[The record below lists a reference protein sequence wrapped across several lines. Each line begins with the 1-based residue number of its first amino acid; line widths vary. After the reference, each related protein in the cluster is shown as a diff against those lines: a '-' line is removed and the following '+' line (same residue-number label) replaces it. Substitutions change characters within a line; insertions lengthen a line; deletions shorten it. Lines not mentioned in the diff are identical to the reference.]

1 MPFRDEDFS
10 DREGYLQD
18 FLKQG
23 DGDATP
29 PVPMPVAKD
38 ASVLAKTKQGEDRLD
53 YQNFSIAMHAERRL
67 ALFTAS
73 NVTAESVLKRPD
85 KRKTY
90 TRAALSGLGENDQE
104 QWFLDPRLE
113 DDLQIPDYFYTRDDG
128 AFDKGHI
135 VRRDDVAWG
144 KTYEDL
150 RRANGDSYHVTN
162 CSPQVA
168 PFNRSAM
175 GVDNWGDF
183 ENTVLSQAA
192 SERLCVFAGPVLD
205 PDDDSFLGRD
215 APRSRIRVKIPS
227 RFWKVV
233 VARVEDGLATFAV
246 MLEQNLS
253 KMPKAPKEGEEFV
266 VPEEF
271 QKSVVPLRDIEDW
284 TGLTFA
290 PELHRADQ
298 YNTIRG
304 GEAAARS
311 GARRGRVRKKK

>member
-1 MPFRDEDFS
+1 
-10 DREGYLQD
+10 
-18 FLKQG
+18 
-23 DGDATP
+23 
-29 PVPMPVAKD
+29 V
-38 ASVLAKTKQGEDRLD
+38 AKTKQGNDRLN
-53 YQNFSIAMHAERRL
+53 YQNFSIKIHAERRL

-73 NVTAESVLKRPD
+73 NVTAESALKRPD
-85 KRKTY
+85 KRKKY

-104 QWFLDPRLE
+104 QWFLDPRL
-113 DDLQIPDYFYTRDDG
+113 DDELQIPDYFYTRDDG

-144 KTYEDL
+144 ETYDDL
-150 RRANGDSYHVTN
+150 RRANGDTYHVTN

-183 ENTVLSQAA
+183 ENTVLTQAA
-192 SERLCVFAGPVLD
+192 TERLCVFAGPVLD
-205 PDDDSFLGRD
+205 PDDDTFLGRD

-233 VARVEDGLATFAV
+233 VARVEDGLAAFAV

-253 KMPKAPKEGEEFV
+253 KMPKAPPEGEEFV
-266 VPEEF
+266 MPDEF
-271 QKSVVPLRDIEDW
+271 LKSVVPLKDIEDW

-290 PELHRADQ
+290 PELHQVDQ
-298 YNTIRG
+298 YDTIRG

-311 GARRGRVRKKK
+311 GARRGRVRKR